1 MSDTSSSKSPLAI
14 GDRVVLLL
22 DDHIVFETRRVRQ
35 SFHGATKDPA
45 NPVIAATEPWEGR
58 GPYVWNT
65 RLLRKPETGQ
75 YRLYYIGFRV
85 EDNHYRWGLAVSD
98 DGIVWEKPDL
108 KIEVYDGRP
117 ARNQLTGGPHP
128 DKAVRTVVLDPRPEC
143 PVSERYKGLRFTYDG
158 IYVSYSPDGERWTED
173 AGNPVW
179 HVASDAFN
187 ALWDDRRQAFSA
199 YYKVWEVCGETPDP
213 SSPSGFRS
221 VVAHYP
227 TFNTTTR
234 DDGLIDVVGPRI
246 TFNEAS
252 TAEVSDSVLTLKH
265 GPQSQDDGGGAS
277 LTGVWYARRV
287 QAWAQS
293 ADWRRWTNERVVLHA
308 DELDRPDAN
317 IQNMFVLPYG
327 VYYLAFLTLH
337 DDRGHFEQQLA
348 FSVDGLS
355 WKRPWRGNFIGLGPP
370 GAFDS
375 GMAGGITDP
384 VVTDTQLLFYYGGFT
399 LEHHKPMALPWA
411 AGIGRAILRR
421 DGFSSWEGLPGTTGI
436 VTTQLLRTDGDS
448 LWINADA
455 EGGEVRVEAVDETGR
470 IIPGFTRKRCHP
482 LSENSTRFAE
492 CLAPVRWGREPD
504 GVPLFSQP
512 FRLKFYL
519 RGARLF
525 AFKFGTR
532 ENGESGSVGSG
543 IV

>member
-1 MSDTSSSKSPLAI
+1 MSDTPSSRPPIDI
-14 GDRVVLLL
+14 GDCVVLLL
-22 DDHIVFETRRVRQ
+22 DDHIVSETSRVRL
-35 SFHGATKDPA
+35 SFHSATKDPA

-65 RLLRKPETGQ
+65 HLLRIPKTGQ

-98 DGIVWEKPDL
+98 DGIVWTKPEL
-108 KIEVYDGRP
+108 GIEIYDGRL

-128 DKAVRTVVLDPRPEC
+128 DKAVRTVVIDPRLEC

-173 AGNPVW
+173 PGNPVW
-179 HVASDAFN
+179 QVASDAFN
-187 ALWDDRRQAFSA
+187 TLWDERRQAFVA
-199 YYKVWEVCGETPDP
+199 YYKVWEVCGETPDASYP
-213 SSPSGFRS
+213 GGFRP

-227 TFNTTTR
+227 TFTTTPR
-234 DDGLIDVVGPRI
+234 SDGLIDVVGPLI
-246 TFNEAS
+246 TFNGEKSAG
-252 TAEVSDSVLTLKH
+252 VVDSVLTLKH
-265 GPQSQDDGGGAS
+265 GPQSRDDGGGAS

-293 ADWRRWTNERVVLHA
+293 TDWRSWSNECLVLQT
-308 DELDRPDAN
+308 DDRDRPDAN

-355 WKRPWRGNFIGLGPP
+355 WKRPWRGNFIGLGHP
-370 GAFDS
+370 GAFDC

-399 LEHHKPMALPWA
+399 LEHHKPMTLPWTA
-411 AGIGRAILRR
+411 AIGRATLRR
-421 DGFSSWEGLPGTTGI
+421 DGFASWDSLPDSIGV
-436 VTTQLLRTDGDS
+436 VTTQLMQTEGRS

-455 EGGEVRVEAVDETGR
+455 EGGEIRVDAVDENGR
-470 IIPGFTRKRCHP
+470 VIPGFTRQRCEP
-482 LSENSTRFAE
+482 LRGNSTRFAE
-492 CLAPVRWGREPD
+492 CLAPVGWGRETND
-504 GVPLFSQP
+504 GPLFMGL
-512 FRLKFYL
+512 FRLRFYL
-519 RGARLF
+519 KDAQLF
-525 AFKFGTR
+525 SFKFAP
-532 ENGESGSVGSG
+532 SV
-543 IV
+543 